1 VSPVAQKARARIHTP
16 PLLRRE
22 KGYWVMFTKLTGT
35 TKAAIFTVLVL
46 CMAVGAALLIRF
58 LNISSDPV
66 IFSVWSCTPT
76 VATLIMLLVVTRDG
90 YSTGGWKSLG
100 LHRLGLN
107 VWWIAFGLTLLIT
120 VAASALVWA
129 TPLASFTW
137 PEGGIIDP
145 ILSFFILFGMTVLW
159 FGLAEEIGM
168 RGYLQPHLMSL
179 GRTRALFLVGLVF
192 ATWHM
197 PLIFLA
203 PAQVNFPTGNLLLF
217 FPLFYGTFVAASFFF
232 GYMRIYTGSIWPASI
247 AHAVHNAAWKVLGAF
262 TLITASPVLVNVYL
276 VGDFGILILIG
287 SAIGAIWFGRRY
299 KSGMD
304 EAQAGAEAPRVA
316 PARPS
321 APAAP

>member
-1 VSPVAQKARARIHTP
+1 
-16 PLLRRE
+16 
-22 KGYWVMFTKLTGT
+22 MFTKLTDT
-35 TKAAIFTVLVL
+35 SKAAIFAVLVL

-58 LNISSDPV
+58 VGISSDPV
-66 IFSVWSCTPT
+66 VFSIWSCTPT

-90 YSTGGWKSLG
+90 YSKEGWKSLG

-120 VAASALVWA
+120 VAASAVVWA
-129 TPLASFTW
+129 TPLASFTM

-145 ILSFFILFGMTVLW
+145 ILSFFIVFGMVVVW

-168 RGYLQPHLMSL
+168 RGYLQPRLMSL
-179 GRTRALFLVGLVF
+179 GRTRALLLVGLVF

-203 PAQVNFPTGNLLLF
+203 PAAAEFPTGNLLLF
-217 FPLFYGTFVAASFFF
+217 FPLFYGTFIAASFFF
-232 GYMRIYTGSIWPASI
+232 GYMRIYTGSTWPASI
-247 AHAVHNAAWKVLGAF
+247 AHAVHNAAWNVLGAL

-276 VGDFGILILIG
+276 VGDFGLLILIG
-287 SAIGAIWFGRRY
+287 TALGAIWFGHRY

-304 EAQAGAEAPRVA
+304 QAQSDVDAEGPKVA
-316 PARPS
+316 PAHPS
-321 APAAP
+321 ASTAPTS